1 MSAIRHKK
9 RMAMLRRRRRLMAAL
24 AASVTA
30 NVTHLGVDVTNGG
43 VVVTHTS

>member
-9 RMAMLRRRRRLMAAL
+9 KMAMLRRRRRLMAAL
-24 AASVTA
+24 AASVTT

-43 VVVTHTS
+43 FVVTHTS